1 MLCINSPT
9 QNLIIISLQAA
20 SGLSLRPNLP
30 DMFASLLTS
39 FLIAITPVHEVKDTI
54 SGSVV
59 TSSLKREDFISDIP
73 GVSTFMMKRI
83 EECGI
88 ASPKNLSAVVPGLN
102 IPDYG
107 TSMTSTIYVRGLGSR
122 MGNPVI
128 GLYVDD
134 VPLLD
139 KNCYDFSFADIRSL
153 EFLRGPQGTLYGR
166 NSMLGVLSVETLSPA
181 VYQGIRASVEYG
193 GAATTSAKASFYKG
207 RLGLA
212 AAYSHSNG
220 FYVNEYDDSHCGL
233 SDAVSLRAVHIGKV
247 GRATYDNRLAISF
260 TDQTGYPYRLW
271 LLDEK
276 RLLPID
282 YNDNSG
288 YKRLTAM
295 DGFRLK
301 ADLGSWKISSVASV
315 QMLFD
320 SMNMDQDFTPE
331 SIFTLNQTQR
341 QLAATQELI
350 LKPSA
355 HPDWWDGQTG
365 MFIMAKFNRMSA
377 PVDFLEG
384 GIKSLILDNANSGI
398 PADFGRLDILED
410 RFRISSDFDILSG
423 NLAAYHESVFSLGRW
438 RLTAGL
444 RLDYEGGRMRYDSN
458 SDIHFILAP
467 AMPDYIPFSTSLE
480 GNESVDCVQLQPK
493 VSVIYDAATE
503 RMKVQG
509 TGLTFSVTV
518 SKGYRGGGFNTQIFS
533 DVLQRKMMLG
543 MMESLGVH
551 LDGQGDLS
559 TEGLTYKPE
568 SCLNYEVG
576 GKFRMRSAGHIL
588 ESSVTAY
595 RIDCRNQQMTVFP
608 YEKGTGRMMANAGES
623 RSIGTEI
630 ETYWSWKGL
639 SLAFSGSLMDARF
652 IEYDDGR
659 NDWSGKRIPYS
670 PNGTLYLR
678 AGYKFSLKG
687 RYLRSV
693 SLNAD
698 LNHCGRTNWNESGD
712 VWQPPYSLIGADIRL
727 SAPKVEFW
735 LRGQNLSGSEH
746 SVFYFKSVGNSFFQM
761 GKPRRLTIGMSINL

>member
-1 MLCINSPT
+1 M
-9 QNLIIISLQAA
+9 
-20 SGLSLRPNLP
+20 RPNLS
-30 DMFASLLTS
+30 DMLASLLTS
-39 FLIAITPVHEVKDTI
+39 FLIASAPVAEVKDTI

-59 TSSLKREDFISDIP
+59 TSSVKREDFISDIP
-73 GVSTFMMKRI
+73 GVSTFLMKKI
-83 EECGI
+83 EERGI

-122 MGNPVI
+122 MDNPVI
-128 GLYVDD
+128 GLHVDD

-181 VYQGIRASVEYG
+181 VYQGTRASIEYG
-193 GAATTSAKASFYKG
+193 GAATMSAKVSFYKG
-207 RLGLA
+207 KLGLA
-212 AAYSHSNG
+212 ATCSHSNG

-233 SDAVSLRAVHIGKV
+233 SDAASLRVVHVGKV
-247 GRATYDNRLAISF
+247 GRAAYDNILTISF
-260 TDQTGYPYRLW
+260 TDQIGYPYRLW
-271 LLDEK
+271 LPDEK
-276 RLLPID
+276 RLLPVD
-282 YNDNSG
+282 YNDKSG
-288 YKRLTAM
+288 YKRLTVM
-295 DGFRLK
+295 DGLRLK
-301 ADLGSWKISSVASV
+301 ADLGSWKLSSVTSI

-341 QLAATQELI
+341 QFAATQELI
-350 LKPSA
+350 LKPSV
-355 HPDWWDGQTG
+355 HPDWWDSQTG
-365 MFIMAKFNRMSA
+365 VFLMAKFNRMSA
-377 PVDFLEG
+377 PVDFLED

-423 NLAAYHESVFSLGRW
+423 NLAVYHESVLTFGRLM
-438 RLTAGL
+438 LTAGL

-458 SDIHFILAP
+458 SNIHFILAP
-467 AMPDYIPFSTSLE
+467 VMPDHIPFSTSLE
-480 GNESVDCVQLQPK
+480 GNELVGCVQLQPK
-493 VSVIYDAATE
+493 ISAIYDAATE
-503 RMKVQG
+503 RMKTLG
-509 TGLTFSVTV
+509 TGLTFSATV

-559 TEGLTYKPE
+559 TDGLTYKPE

-576 GKFRMRSAGHIL
+576 GKYRMRSAGHIL
-588 ESSVTAY
+588 ESSLTAY

-608 YEKGTGRMMANAGES
+608 YEKGTGRIMTNAGKS
-623 RSIGTEI
+623 RSIGVEI
-630 ETYWSWKGL
+630 ETCWIWKGI
-639 SLAFSGSLMDARF
+639 SLTISGSLMDARF

-670 PNGTLYLR
+670 PNGTLNLR
-678 AGYKFSLKG
+678 AGYKLALNG

-698 LNHCGRTNWNESGD
+698 LNHYGRTNWNESGD
-712 VWQPPYSLIGADIRL
+712 VWQSPYSLLGADIRL
-727 SAPKVEFW
+727 STPKVEFW
-735 LRGQNLSGSEH
+735 LRGQNLTGAEY